1 MGTTVSLRTL
11 ARGQEI
17 SGGCNEAMGM
27 QEHQNRFFQR
37 LEHAT
42 VFLTGKTYLKGWGR
56 GGRLKREERMIKMEI
71 SERKHHH

>member
-42 VFLTGKTYLKGWGR
+42 VFLTGKTYLKGWG
-56 GGRLKREERMIKMEI
+56 GGGGLREKKE
-71 SERKHHH
+71 